1 MRRAERSRI
10 EQLARRVGWL
20 DRRRHRIAL
29 LCAALSVPL
38 TIVKIDAALGAD
50 WPREHALALALMAG
64 ALLWIAIEIGLAG
77 LTALWETEHHRL
89 LRDRGLPPAQL
100 RKRR

>member
-20 DRRRHRIAL
+20 DRRRRPIAI
-29 LCAALSVPL
+29 LCAALSAPL
-38 TIVKIDAALGAD
+38 TIAQIDDALGAD
-50 WPREHALALALMAG
+50 WPREHALAMTLMAG

-77 LTALWETEHHRL
+77 LIALWETEHNRL
-89 LRDRGLPPAQL
+89 LRDRGLPRAQL